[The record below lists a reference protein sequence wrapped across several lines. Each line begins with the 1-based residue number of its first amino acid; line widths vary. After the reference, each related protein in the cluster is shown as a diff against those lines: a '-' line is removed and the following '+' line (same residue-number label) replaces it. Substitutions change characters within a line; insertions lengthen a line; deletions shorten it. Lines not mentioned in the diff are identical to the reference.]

1 MGRCGGVIFGSLAA
15 LSLTQG
21 CLVHRVRVE
30 SEPAGARVEL
40 DGRFK
45 GTTPTEFRVI
55 YTPPLTR
62 DYDIAVMLP
71 SYRTVEATGDG
82 LFHPSPLRREVRLWR
97 YALHPFQL
105 RKIVGLEPRS
115 TFRYAL
121 IEDHGPAGTWTS
133 EELLD

>member
-1 MGRCGGVIFGSLAA
+1 MAQAGGGVLWCAAA
-15 LSLTQG
+15 LALGQG
-21 CLVHRVRVE
+21 CLVHKVRVE

-62 DYDIAVMLP
+62 DYDLTVMLP
-71 SYRTVEATGDG
+71 SYRTVESTGDG
-82 LFHPSPLRREVRLWR
+82 LLHPSPLRREVRLWR
-97 YALHPFQL
+97 YALHPFAL

-121 IEDHGPAGTWTS
+121 VEDHGPAGTWTS

>member
-1 MGRCGGVIFGSLAA
+1 MVRPNGGFLWTLAA
-15 LSLTQG
+15 LGLAQG

-45 GTTPTEFRVI
+45 GTTPTEFRVF

-71 SYRTVEATGDG
+71 NYRTVESTGDG
-82 LFHPSPLRREVRLWR
+82 LCTPRRSAKRCGCGATPCTRFSYE
-97 YALHPFQL
+97 
-105 RKIVGLEPRS
+105 RS
-115 TFRYAL
+115 SA
-121 IEDHGPAGTWTS
+121 
-133 EELLD
+133 